1 MERPFPPCQ
10 AACPVRTDTR
20 EYVNLIAW
28 GRFEEALQVIRKV
41 NPFPSVCGRI
51 CQHPCEAKCRRG
63 TLDAAIAL
71 KELKRFATEI
81 ETAPQPVP
89 ERPPVTRGTVA
100 VVGAG
105 PAGLTAAQDL
115 RGMGYG
121 VTVIER
127 LGRPGGMLNLIPKYR
142 LPDRVLSKDLEAI
155 IARGIDL
162 RCNCEIGR
170 DVQLSDLQAE
180 GYQAVI
186 VCAGL
191 SRSRGLALP
200 GFGAERFVA
209 AVPLMMDVWAGN
221 PVSVGR
227 KALVIGGGNVA
238 ADVARTLRRLGAE
251 QVTMACVESRAEL
264 PASEEEIAAA
274 LEEGIH
280 LMPSWAP
287 KRVLK
292 RDGRVAGLELMCVTR
307 VFDDKG
313 RFSPQYDP
321 AHVKAVAADMVVLT
335 IGQAGDTSWTVGS
348 AVKLDRRGRI
358 LADREL
364 HTTSEPR
371 VFLAGEVLNGPG
383 SAIQAIAD
391 GRRAAAIV
399 DEFLRT
405 GLLKTPPPEDRAVVG
420 EFPKAACDKLHRLDR
435 MPMRQVP
442 GPERV
447 GGFQEHDLGYDQAAA
462 LREAARCLNCGAGP
476 AIDEVKCAS
485 CLACFRLCPL
495 DGVKIQKKMV
505 AAPEACQAC
514 GLCAAECPQGAIT
527 IGHWTGEQFREQI
540 DRNLDAE
547 PARARAAVVLCAHA
561 EMSRSELDALALR
574 APHAAAVHL
583 RVPCVTHLAAR
594 DLLRLI
600 ANGIEEIRVVLCSP
614 AACKHPSGQ
623 QRARQVLTAAVQ
635 RARAVRP
642 AATIEFIEAG
652 QVLPANPSV
661 QGAPQ

>member
-51 CQHPCEAKCRRG
+51 CQHPCETKCRRG
-63 TLDAAIAL
+63 TLDAAVAL
-71 KELKRFATEI
+71 KELKRFVTEI
-81 ETAPQPVP
+81 ETASDPAPAVA
-89 ERPPVTRGTVA
+89 PVTRGRVA

-121 VTVIER
+121 VTVLER
-127 LGRPGGMLNLIPKYR
+127 LGRPGGMLNLIPRYR
-142 LPDRVLSKDLEAI
+142 LPDRILQKDVDAI
-155 IARGIDL
+155 LARGIEL
-162 RCNCEIGR
+162 KCNCEIGR
-170 DVQLSDLQAE
+170 DLRLSDLQAD

-209 AVPLMMDVWAGN
+209 AIPLMMDVWAGN
-221 PVSVGR
+221 PVPVGR

-238 ADVARTLRRLGAE
+238 VDVARTLRRLGAD
-251 QVTMACVESRAEL
+251 QVTMACMESRAEI
-264 PASEEEIAAA
+264 PASEEEVAAA
-274 LEEGIH
+274 AEEGIR

-292 RDGRVAGLELMCVTR
+292 RDGRVAGLELMRVTR
-307 VFDDKG
+307 VFDDKE

-335 IGQAGDTSWTVGS
+335 IGQAGDTSWALGS

-399 DEFLRT
+399 DQFLWT
-405 GLLKTPPPEDRAVVG
+405 GVLKSPPPEDRAVVG
-420 EFPKAACDKLHRLDR
+420 EFPEAARDNLHRLDR
-435 MPMRQVP
+435 VPMRQVP
-442 GPERV
+442 GPERLK
-447 GGFQEHDLGYDQAAA
+447 GFQEHDLGYDEAAA

-476 AIDEVKCAS
+476 AIDEAKCAS
-485 CLACFRLCPL
+485 CLTCFRLCPL
-495 DGVKIQKKMV
+495 DGVQIQKKMV
-505 AAPEACQAC
+505 ANPEACQAC

-527 IGHWTGEQFREQI
+527 IGHWTGEQVREQI
-540 DRNLDAE
+540 DRELDAAQPE
-547 PARARAAVVLCAHA
+547 RARAAVVLCAHA
-561 EMSRSELDALALR
+561 AMSKSELDALR
-574 APHAAAVHL
+574 APDAAVVRL
-583 RVPCVTHLAAR
+583 RVPCITHLAAL

-600 ANGIEEIRVVLCSP
+600 ANGVEEIRVVLCSP
-614 AACKHPSGQ
+614 AACKHASGQ
-623 QRARQVLTAAVQ
+623 QRAKQVLTAAVQ

-642 AATIEFIEAG
+642 TVTIEFVETR
-652 QVLPANPSV
+652 QVVSENPSM
-661 QGAPQ
+661 QGVRQ

>member
-28 GRFEEALQVIRKV
+28 GRYEEALQVIRKV

-63 TLDAAIAL
+63 ALDAAVAL
-71 KELKRFATEI
+71 KELKRFVTEI
-81 ETAPQPVP
+81 ETAPDAVP
-89 ERPPVTRGTVA
+89 EAPPVTRGKVA

-115 RGMGYG
+115 REMGYG

-127 LGRPGGMLNLIPKYR
+127 LAHPGGMLNLVPKYR
-142 LPDRVLSKDLEAI
+142 LPERVLRKDVEAI
-155 IARGIDL
+155 LARGIEL
-162 RCNCEIGR
+162 KCNCEIGR
-170 DVQLSDLQAE
+170 DVHLSDLQAD
-180 GYQAVI
+180 GFQAVI

-209 AVPLMMDVWAGN
+209 AIPLMMDVWAGN
-221 PVSVGR
+221 PVPVGR

-238 ADVARTLRRLGAE
+238 VDVARTLRRLGAE
-251 QVTMACVESRAEL
+251 QVTMACIESHAEI

-274 LEEGIH
+274 TEEGIH

-292 RDGRVAGLELMCVTR
+292 RDGRVAGLELMRVTR
-307 VFDDKG
+307 VFDDKK

-335 IGQAGDTSWTVGS
+335 IGQAGDTSWTLGS

-358 LADREL
+358 VADRDL
-364 HTTSEPR
+364 HSTSEPR

-399 DEFLRT
+399 DQFLRT
-405 GLLKTPPPEDRAVVG
+405 GLLKSPPPEDRAVVG
-420 EFPKAACDKLHRLDR
+420 EFPKEAHDKLHRLDR
-435 MPMRQVP
+435 MPMRQVS
-442 GPERV
+442 GPERLA
-447 GGFQEHDLGYDQAAA
+447 GFQEHELGYDEAAA
-462 LREAARCLNCGAGP
+462 LTEAGRCLNCGAGP
-476 AIDEVKCAS
+476 TIDEVKCAS

-505 AAPEACQAC
+505 AAPETCQAC

-527 IGHWTGEQFREQI
+527 IGHWPREQFREQI
-540 DRNLDAE
+540 DRSLAAK
-547 PARARAAVVLCAHA
+547 PARARAAVVMCAHA
-561 EMSRSELDALALR
+561 ATSKSETDDT
-574 APHAAAVHL
+574 VVYL

-614 AACKHPSGQ
+614 AACKHASGQ
-623 QRARQVLTAAVQ
+623 QRAKQVLTAAVE

-642 AATIEFIEAG
+642 KVTIEFVEAG
-652 QVLPANPSV
+652 QVLSESPSV
-661 QGAPQ
+661 QGVSQ